1 MAVKIKKEMEKYV
14 AEGLRDIL
22 IWNDNSELIYF
33 LVALME
39 GKAIIRREFP
49 ELESSIELEFKNVNG
64 IPSIKRY
71 DVIGIEFL
79 PPTLENVVVHL
90 QGDVETH
97 INNFVQDLINIE
109 QALFTTINQAMQQG
123 YDLSFLRSEG
133 LTYRYFTNPGAPND
147 DIGPLR
153 VTAMMITDEDG
164 DDILIFKYSTDNAI
178 NISLKSDI
186 ERTSQL

>member
-71 DVIGIEFL
+71 DVIGNEFL

-153 VTAMMITDEDG
+153 VTAMMITDEDD